1 MKEPIN
7 NLLFVSVEYKKKS
20 RFSYK
25 NWKEV

>member
-7 NLLFVSVEYKKKS
+7 NLLFVSVEYKEKS

-25 NWKEV
+25 YWKEV